1 MCPLQLVGTQ
11 THTHTIYVR
20 LRRTLGPGGGAVAL
34 NMRSAVVV
42 VAMEVVRASTLVVD
56 ETADARCGTKASKR
70 AE

>member
-11 THTHTIYVR
+11 THTIYVR
-20 LRRTLGPGGGAVAL
+20 LCRTLGPGGGAVAL

-42 VAMEVVRASTLVVD
+42 VAMEVVRARTTLVVD